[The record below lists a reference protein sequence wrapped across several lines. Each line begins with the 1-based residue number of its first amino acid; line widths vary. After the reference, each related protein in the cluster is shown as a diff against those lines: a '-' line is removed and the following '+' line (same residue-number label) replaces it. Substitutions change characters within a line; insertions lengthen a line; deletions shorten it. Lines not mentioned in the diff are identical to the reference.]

1 MTEDDILKNNDQIEV
16 TQESEASEKLIT
28 SDQETESHV
37 EFYRRFQENY
47 GISFSKGDMLSS
59 SAEEQVDYLSEKKIN
74 NAQFLISKGRRME
87 EYLPYF
93 KELKKNNP
101 DALLSIHSSAPKFES
116 LTNPAIKNSEKLLK
130 DLEDAANADCGLVT
144 IHPPEVPMVVWSE
157 ASEENQAEGV
167 ASLARFYAQAVAA
180 ANRSGKKL
188 ELAVENLPAKGNEGN
203 WGQTPEQISL
213 ILEKTREVLV
223 TQFGYKAEDA
233 IAAIGMTLDIGHA
246 LAENKLEA
254 ESVLSKWLKEL
265 GQDIKCFHVGADS
278 NLPMMEVKLRLLREL
293 CEKYQIEVPIFLE
306 SKVDLATTEDIYDVT
321 KIGLRS

>member
-1 MTEDDILKNNDQIEV
+1 MAWLCKTTGHEDFLDFIN
-16 TQESEASEKLIT
+16 SPFS
-28 SDQETESHV
+28 
-37 EFYRRFQENY
+37 
-47 GISFSKGDMLSS
+47 ISSKSVISGACRGP
-59 SAEEQVDYLSEKKIN
+59 AE
-74 NAQFLISKGRRME
+74 
-87 EYLPYF
+87 
-93 KELKKNNP
+93 
-101 DALLSIHSSAPKFES
+101 
-116 LTNPAIKNSEKLLK
+116 NPAVSPLGTSHRDQPKI
-130 DLEDAANADCGLVT
+130 C
-144 IHPPEVPMVVWSE
+144 
-157 ASEENQAEGV
+157 
-167 ASLARFYAQAVAA
+167 
-180 ANRSGKKL
+180 
-188 ELAVENLPAKGNEGN
+188 ENLPAKGNEGN